1 MVFFCLYQMAE
12 KAEGRLGFL
21 LTAYAAPILPWMG
34 ISRYSF
40 LYHYYPSIPFLA
52 LLIGYWAEKRGRWGK
67 CCLGLCVLASAVCFC
82 LFYPVI
88 SALRVPQGYVA
99 GWLEWL
105 PGWDFIS

>member
-1 MVFFCLYQMAE
+1 MKRSEINQAIKGMEALIKEHGFELPPFC
-12 KAEGRLGFL
+12 KWTPGD
-21 LTAYAAPILPWMG
+21 
-34 ISRYSF
+34 
-40 LYHYYPSIPFLA
+40 
-52 LLIGYWAEKRGRWGK
+52 WAEKRGRWGK